1 VTDASLARAGAAKG
15 YRVFVRSLGVEAR
28 IITDLS
34 LEYLSDARIIVKG
47 DTVGLS
53 EDRAL
58 TAPAGERTSGCG

>member
-1 VTDASLARAGAAKG
+1 MRAGAAKG
-15 YRVFVRSLGVEAR
+15 YRVLVRFLGVGAR

-53 EDRAL
+53 EDRVLADC
-58 TAPAGERTSGCG
+58 TGW